1 MFVQGCKAVGLFVRR
16 LVEMA
21 DFPMKSC
28 RKQLLEVDY
37 VWC

>member
-21 DFPMKSC
+21 DFPMKS

-37 VWC
+37 V